1 MKKTSKD
8 KKISINRK
16 RKRNLVLIYC
26 IVFFAFST
34 LVFKITKDAVT
45 KIWEASS
52 MSSLGN
58 KTQSN
63 LPNQENSK
71 EKNSLSLQDKKNWN
85 LILANPSTALPEDF
99 TVDLAQ
105 LSNGH
110 QIDNRAYNDL
120 QNMMDDARNEG
131 LAPMIC
137 SSYRTMDSQQQLFNQ
152 EVSTY
157 IVQGYSQGDAKKQ
170 AAQWVAVPGTSEHQ
184 TGLALDIVSSSYQLL
199 NKDQENTPEQKW
211 LIENSYKYGFILRY
225 PSDKTHITGIE
236 YEPWHYRYVGKDAAK
251 ESKETEPQELL
262 KYADRPIVC
271 IDAGHGGYDVGAMT
285 SSNVYE
291 KDITIKVA
299 LEVGKI
305 LDQNQINV
313 VYTRTS
319 DEVPWPS
326 NESDDLLKRIDIS
339 NSKNADVFV
348 SIHCNFF
355 EDSSVKGVESWCR
368 FPNSEGEY
376 LAKNIQNKLAS
387 VNYTTDRRIKYES
400 DSEIR
405 VIRLNNAVSTL
416 VELGYL
422 TNDSDTEFLL
432 STQGQAKCA
441 KAIADGILEYLS

>member
-251 ESKETEPQELL
+251 ESKE
-262 KYADRPIVC
+262 RGIC
-271 IDAGHGGYDVGAMT
+271 
-285 SSNVYE
+285 
-291 KDITIKVA
+291 
-299 LEVGKI
+299 LE
-305 LDQNQINV
+305 
-313 VYTRTS
+313 
-319 DEVPWPS
+319 
-326 NESDDLLKRIDIS
+326 
-339 NSKNADVFV
+339 
-348 SIHCNFF
+348 
-355 EDSSVKGVESWCR
+355 
-368 FPNSEGEY
+368 EY
-376 LAKNIQNKLAS
+376 LK
-387 VNYTTDRRIKYES
+387 
-400 DSEIR
+400 
-405 VIRLNNAVSTL
+405 
-416 VELGYL
+416 
-422 TNDSDTEFLL
+422 
-432 STQGQAKCA
+432 
-441 KAIADGILEYLS
+441 